1 MARGRV
7 PSGAASGVSGLRA
20 QHSDLLLSINPGA
33 PLSLQRQIRRQIV
46 AAISAGSLPS
56 GRRLPSSRSLAR
68 ELGIARNT
76 VSLAYQE
83 LVAEGHLR
91 ASERSGVFVS
101 DMVRRT
107 SLDTSHIIGSREAVL
122 EVPDLVD
129 RIAGRAIL
137 PARFRPPPDW
147 QRYPYSFLDGRFDKS
162 LFPVTHWREA
172 TRLALSAS
180 EVADWSSD
188 AGEIDDELLV
198 QQIRTQVLTRRGIL
212 ASRNEILVLGS
223 EQQALHLLSFLM
235 LQRGASV
242 AVEEPGLPET
252 RALLTLVDAQI
263 HLQPVDDEGM
273 IIDGRLENVAMVHVT
288 ASRQRPTG
296 VTLSA
301 PRRTALLELARQQ
314 KFWVIED
321 DFDHEWTFLGRPL
334 PAMRGMEGGERV
346 IYVASLARALAPGVR
361 LSFMCGPAELIG
373 AARQLRDLATHRPS
387 PLNQRAAAHFLELG
401 HYEAMNSRL
410 IRVVQERL
418 LALRDALN
426 HYLPNSVAVPLR
438 ASVAMAPV
446 EGGSAIW
453 VRGPETLDAR
463 LLAFE
468 LEKRGVLIEPTADYF
483 AGDIRPRNMFRMG
496 VTSIPVEKIRAGV
509 ETIAAVV
516 REMTTGSGDDPA
528 LALPGADIAR
538 RLAGA
543 TLLYRTVYGEPCT
556 IEIRDDGTLSGRAG
570 FANEDIDHGRWW
582 IEGDKWVRQ
591 WTSWAYGE
599 RAAFGVTIEGNQLSW
614 LNEMGTRIDS
624 AVLARFRS

>member
-1 MARGRV
+1 V
-7 PSGAASGVSGLRA
+7 RA
-20 QHSDLLLSINPGA
+20 QHSDLLLSINPEA

-46 AAISAGSLPS
+46 AAIGAGSLPQ

-91 ASERSGVFVS
+91 ACERSGVFVS
-101 DMVRRT
+101 DLVRRT
-107 SLDTSHIIGSREAVL
+107 PLDTGRIIGSREGADEAPAL
-122 EVPDLVD
+122 AD
-129 RIAGRAIL
+129 RMTGRGAL
-137 PARFRPPPDW
+137 PSQFRSPPDW
-147 QRYPYSFLDGRFDKS
+147 QRYPYSFLDGRFDRS
-162 LFPVTHWREA
+162 LFPITHWREA

-198 QQIRTQVLTRRGIL
+198 EQIRTQVLTRRGIL
-212 ASRNEILVLGS
+212 AARNEILVLGS

-235 LQRGASV
+235 LERGASV

-252 RALLTLVDAQI
+252 RALLTLRDAEL

-273 IIDGRLENVAMVHVT
+273 VIDDRLDHVAMVHVT

-301 PRRTALLELARQQ
+301 RRRTALLELARRQDI
-314 KFWVIED
+314 WVVED

-334 PAMRGMEGGERV
+334 PAMRGMPGGERV

-361 LSFMCGPAELIG
+361 LAFMCGPPELIA

-401 HYEAMNSRL
+401 HYEAMNARL

-426 HYLPNSVAVPLR
+426 HYLPNSVAVPLP
-438 ASVAMAPV
+438 ASVALAPV
-446 EGGSAIW
+446 EGGSAVW
-453 VRGPETLDAR
+453 ARGPQSLDAR

-483 AGDIRPRNMFRMG
+483 AGDVRPRNMFRMG
-496 VTSIPVEKIRAGV
+496 VTSIPVDKIRAGV

-516 REMTTGSGDDPA
+516 REMTTGAGDPSAIA
-528 LALPGADIAR
+528 LTGTEIAR
-538 RLAGA
+538 QLAGA

-556 IEIRDDGTLSGRAG
+556 IEVAGDGTLSGRAG
-570 FANEDIDHGRWW
+570 FANEDIDTGRWW

-599 RAAFGVTIEGNQLSW
+599 RAAFGVTIDGNQLSW
-614 LNEMGTRIDS
+614 LNDQGVRIDS
-624 AVLARFRS
+624 AVLAKWGPRNFGAESDAKQHT